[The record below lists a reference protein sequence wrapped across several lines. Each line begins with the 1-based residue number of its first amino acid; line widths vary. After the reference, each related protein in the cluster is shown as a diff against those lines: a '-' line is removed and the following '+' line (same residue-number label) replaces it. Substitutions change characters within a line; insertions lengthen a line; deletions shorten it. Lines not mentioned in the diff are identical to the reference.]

1 MKNNWYKID
10 YKKITVLSI
19 ALLIFLSCSK
29 VESEPPRQ
37 EGSNRKEYRLPDPTQ
52 MSAQQREEYN
62 RRNREYQ
69 ENVNK

>member
-10 YKKITVLSI
+10 FKKITMFSFAI
-19 ALLIFLSCSK
+19 LISLSCSK

-37 EGSNRKEYRLPDPTQ
+37 EGSAKKEYKLPDPTP
-52 MSAQQREEYN
+52 MSAQQRDEYN